1 MVEAVARA
9 SSSLRTEPY
18 VADGGTMG
26 IDVAAPLDTPQAAR
40 ALCAVCFQLAAA
52 HSLSVFDPQLARVV
66 TEGERELILEHFE
79 RTSAFDGGALPP
91 ATTTTPSRRLSAS
104 TRLWLV
110 VGVGA
115 VVIFVLMRALSCSLR

>member
-1 MVEAVARA
+1 MAEAVARA

-40 ALCAVCFQLAAA
+40 ALCAVCFHLAAA

-91 ATTTTPSRRLSAS
+91 ATTTASRRLSAS

-115 VVIFVLMRALSCSLR
+115 VVIFVLMRALSCSLS